1 MQPAWAPVTREQTS
15 AAFSQEFLPFLL
27 AFHGLSVMHQIATIM
42 YLHFKKNKGHGS
54 KVLASGDRR
63 VVTMTTEQLPN
74 RWLRQGGNT
83 GRGSDPAGLG
93 WTAPDFIMVLGM
105 ASDFKI
111 MNYFWIFP
119 FNILGPRLT
128 KSKKNPANKITLH
141 SDSF

>member
-1 MQPAWAPVTREQTS
+1 
-15 AAFSQEFLPFLL
+15 
-27 AFHGLSVMHQIATIM
+27 MHQIATIM

-63 VVTMTTEQLPN
+63 AVTMTTEQLPN
-74 RWLRQGGNT
+74 RWLRQGRNT
-83 GRGSDPAGLG
+83 GRGSDPDAGLG
-93 WTAPDFIMVLGM
+93 WTARDFIMALRM
-105 ASDFKI
+105 ARDFKI

-119 FNILGPRLT
+119 FNSLGPRLT